1 MRKLR
6 VDWSDQEDSFL
17 LICKVAGAHLCQN
30 SRAGMVNYTIVR
42 DILHK
47 HFSESQNKTSRAC
60 QRRLNYMLKN
70 DTTADNVRLFLADVQ
85 RDATVSTGLT
95 GYNDIS
101 DLINFQITSRF
112 LVPSAGELSRTDN
125 DDRLE
130 RDFEPLVDVLVEKYK
145 RRGGPEAD
153 TLLPD
158 DLDELNAKFEIVSP
172 VSSSTSEAE
181 QPFSDPKD
189 VKDIRGS
196 VVNALITSSLS
207 SASDKTSY
215 SFQLFKIYQQYP
227 DSLLRSVMNQ
237 LRARR
242 MVSLKKTFKRDLEK
256 RSVVPLSSSPY
267 QLSVS
272 FAHKFLSRYQYDI
285 YEQSWH
291 MVKRLLVDGVSL
303 GEREWDD
310 WEGTELVIGQ
320 EGGYAAAVVALMATR
335 RLHFSTEVPDQLVV
349 LDPNLAAVDDQYVR
363 VLQRYK
369 DLLRESGAM
378 DDRDMAVMQSNAP
391 PPVPSKLPTSND
403 LFKKRAEKSTS
414 EKKRPAAAA
423 SDPSSVLPAKR
434 LRLADDDGEAA
445 DEIVFQD
452 GAQVEPGCGD
462 APEGGGVGDSGG
474 RAVTQVAKSASRIA
488 LYMMRE
494 NEPGARASDKLGKVI
509 KAMNLLYGNNK

>member
-1 MRKLR
+1 M
-6 VDWSDQEDSFL
+6 
-17 LICKVAGAHLCQN
+17 
-30 SRAGMVNYTIVR
+30 
-42 DILHK
+42 
-47 HFSESQNKTSRAC
+47 
-60 QRRLNYMLKN
+60 
-70 DTTADNVRLFLADVQ
+70 
-85 RDATVSTGLT
+85 
-95 GYNDIS
+95 
-101 DLINFQITSRF
+101 
-112 LVPSAGELSRTDN
+112 
-125 DDRLE
+125 
-130 RDFEPLVDVLVEKYK
+130 
-145 RRGGPEAD
+145 
-153 TLLPD
+153 LPD
-158 DLDELNAKFEIVSP
+158 DIEELNAKFDIIFP
-172 VSSSTSEAE
+172 VSSTSDAE
-181 QPFSDPKD
+181 QPFSDPRD

-196 VVNALITSSLS
+196 VVNSLITSSLS

-237 LRARR
+237 LRTRK

-291 MVKRLLVDGVSL
+291 MVKRLLIDGVSL
-303 GEREWDD
+303 GEG

-320 EGGYAAAVVALMATR
+320 EGGYAAAIVALMAR
-335 RLHFSTEVPDQLVV
+335 ERINFSTEVPDQLVV

-378 DDRDMAVMQSNAP
+378 DERDIAVMHSAAAT
-391 PPVPSKLPTSND
+391 VPTKIPTSND
-403 LFKKRAEKSTS
+403 LFKKRAEKPSNDR
-414 EKKRPAAAA
+414 KRPATA
-423 SDPSSVLPAKR
+423 SDPSSAATSASGPVKR
-434 LRLADDDGEAA
+434 LRLSDDDGEEA

-452 GAQVEPGCGD
+452 ATQSLPGSGD
-462 APEGGGVGDSGG
+462 APEGGVVGDSGG

-494 NEPGARASDKLGKVI
+494 NEPGARASEKLGKFIETCRIISHQAVLRLTGSLTEKGGRGKDPVQHSHDFFVI
-509 KAMNLLYGNNK
+509 SSCKVSGKFKERLDIAKSKGEK

>member
-1 MRKLR
+1 MVYFKWCLAILPT
-6 VDWSDQEDSFL
+6 L
-17 LICKVAGAHLCQN
+17 LGPNLC
-30 SRAGMVNYTIVR
+30 V
-42 DILHK
+42 K
-47 HFSESQNKTSRAC
+47 
-60 QRRLNYMLKN
+60 
-70 DTTADNVRLFLADVQ
+70 
-85 RDATVSTGLT
+85 
-95 GYNDIS
+95 
-101 DLINFQITSRF
+101 FQITGRF
-112 LVPSAGELSRTDN
+112 LVPSAGELNRTDN
-125 DDRLE
+125 EDRLE

-153 TLLPD
+153 TLLPRD
-158 DLDELNAKFEIVSP
+158 IEELNAKFDIVFP
-172 VSSSTSEAE
+172 VSSTSDAE
-181 QPFSDPKD
+181 QPFSDPRD

-196 VVNALITSSLS
+196 VVNSLITSSLS

-237 LRARR
+237 LRTRK
-242 MVSLKKTFKRDLEK
+242 MVSLKKTFKRDLDK

-291 MVKRLLVDGVSL
+291 MVKRLLIDGVSL
-303 GEREWDD
+303 GENL
-310 WEGTELVIGQ
+310 EGTELVIGQ
-320 EGGYAAAVVALMATR
+320 EGGYAAAIVALMAR
-335 RLHFSTEVPDQLVV
+335 DRISFSTEVPDQLVV

-378 DDRDMAVMQSNAP
+378 DERDIAVMHSSASSVP
-391 PPVPSKLPTSND
+391 PKLPTSND
-403 LFKKRAEKSTS
+403 LFKKRAEKPAND
-414 EKKRPAAAA
+414 KKRPVASETISAATTSA
-423 SDPSSVLPAKR
+423 SGPVKR
-434 LRLADDDGEAA
+434 LRLSDDDGEAA

-452 GAQVEPGCGD
+452 ATQSAPGSGD
-462 APEGGGVGDSGG
+462 APEAGVGDSGG

-494 NEPGARASDKLGKVI
+494 NEPGARASEKLGKQHDVHSNNFTISHHI
-509 KAMNLLYGNNK
+509 KMQHYSKSNLFPRREGRPWQGSSSAFP